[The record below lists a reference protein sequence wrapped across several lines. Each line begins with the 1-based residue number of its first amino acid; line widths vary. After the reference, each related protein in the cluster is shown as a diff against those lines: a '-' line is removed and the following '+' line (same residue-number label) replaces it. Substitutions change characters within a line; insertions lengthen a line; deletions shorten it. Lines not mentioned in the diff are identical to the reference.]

1 MLYHTFNAWKH
12 SDQAHDKHMLN
23 TIMSS
28 TLQKH
33 MQKHKL
39 NSPKLLR
46 GPEKSPHTGMDIAR
60 IKQI

>member
-1 MLYHTFNAWKH
+1 MR
-12 SDQAHDKHMLN
+12 
-23 TIMSS
+23 S

-33 MQKHKL
+33 MHTTQI

-60 IKQI
+60 LTNLKRGENTNEIGKICWKGTND